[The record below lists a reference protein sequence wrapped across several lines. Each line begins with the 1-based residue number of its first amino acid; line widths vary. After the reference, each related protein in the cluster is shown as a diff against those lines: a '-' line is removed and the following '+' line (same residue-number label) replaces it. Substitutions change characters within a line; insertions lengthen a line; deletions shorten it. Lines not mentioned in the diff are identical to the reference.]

1 MDRRAFLKL
10 GAAGTVAALAG
21 EDLARAQQGPLLTN
35 IPYGET
41 RLNLSTNFRD
51 GTLYVPKSYEPG
63 LPMPLLMMLHGYS
76 GAAQSVRYT
85 FPLADE
91 FGVIVIAPE
100 SRDLTW
106 GQSIPGFDNDV
117 RYLGAAYRH
126 VSSILDVDRT
136 HVALGGVS
144 DGAQYAL
151 GMGLSYGD
159 VFNHLMIFSVGLFNP
174 FRRQGK
180 PRIFMAHGIRDEQ
193 MPIDR
198 TARKWAPQL
207 KEEGYDITY
216 REYDGGHGAP
226 RPVVREAFEWF
237 LPGRAKNAA
246 PPAPAPP
253 SATPAPPQR

>member
-10 GAAGTVAALAG
+10 GAAGTAGALAG
-21 EDLARAQQGPLLTN
+21 SGSSAEAQQGPLLTN

-41 RLNLSTNFRD
+41 RLNLSNNFRD

-180 PRIFMAHGIRDEQ
+180 PRIFMAHGIKDAQ

-216 REYDGGHGAP
+216 VEYDGGHGAP

-237 LPGRAKNAA
+237 LPGNAKAA
-246 PPAPAPP
+246 VPAPP
-253 SATPAPPQR
+253 SAAPPPQQ